1 MEDVTFIILTKNEEI
16 NLPDCL
22 KSIKGF
28 AKRIVVIDSGS
39 TDRTCEIAKKM
50 GADVYVHPFENME

>member
-22 KSIKGF
+22 ESIKEF
-28 AKRIVVIDSGS
+28 AKRA
-39 TDRTCEIAKKM
+39 IAILNQ
-50 GADVYVHPFENME
+50 V

>member
-22 KSIKGF
+22 NSVKGF
-28 AKRIVVIDSGS
+28 AKRAVVVDSGS
-39 TDRTCEIAKKM
+39 NDRTCEIAKGL
-50 GADVYVHPFENME
+50 GADVYVHPFEN